1 MTVEAFGEFFGKSPE
16 CSNRHSWRPGEA
28 AKNVKMIWTVTGSIS
43 TGIRNSSSMPCPLY
57 CSRVS
62 ILSTF
67 CLAAADAMAYG
78 YLPFPT
84 SHTATRLYHPYF
96 LNSITST
103 AERYPSSSTRTVT
116 SASPP
121 ILATAM
127 HCPPYGDADYG

>member
-1 MTVEAFGEFFGKSPE
+1 MTAEAFEEFFGRSLE
-16 CSNRHSWRPGEA
+16 CSNWHSWRPGEA
-28 AKNVKMIWTVTGSIS
+28 ARNVKMISTVTGGISI
-43 TGIRNSSSMPCPLY
+43 GIRNSSSMPCPLY
-57 CSRVS
+57 CSGVS
-62 ILSTF
+62 IISTF
-67 CLAAADAMAYG
+67 CLAAAGAMAYG

-103 AERYPSSSTRTVT
+103 TERYPSSSTLTVT

-127 HCPPYGDADYG
+127 HCPPYDDADYG